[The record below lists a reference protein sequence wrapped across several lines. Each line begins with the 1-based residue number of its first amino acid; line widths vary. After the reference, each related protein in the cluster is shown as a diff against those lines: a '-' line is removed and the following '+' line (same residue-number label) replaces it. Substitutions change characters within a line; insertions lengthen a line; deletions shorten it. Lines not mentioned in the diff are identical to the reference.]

1 MGRQID
7 AIKRSLPQRATR
19 PPLRASSPGRPA
31 VTVYKEAVTSA
42 SAADQAAPAELDRL
56 VYVHGGE
63 PGLRRERRHGEWVI
77 LDPLGKSVADTETW
91 ERVRALRIPPA
102 WTHVWIAADP
112 NAHLQATGLDSKG
125 RRQYLY
131 HPLWRVRRDH
141 EKYED
146 MLEFAGK
153 LPLIRATTSSLL
165 EARHG
170 ERDRTLA
177 LAIRL
182 LDIGLFRVGWDRYA
196 RDNGHVG
203 LTTLRRENVTLR
215 GPEVHFDFV
224 AKSGKRRRMTVRDP
238 QSVAALAELKRR
250 RGMPDEL
257 LVYRSE
263 HGWQRIHAPDV
274 NNALRAWGEGP
285 YSAKEFRT
293 WSATVLA
300 AAALAREHNTGERG
314 ARAVR
319 RAVRE
324 VSSALGNTPA
334 VARASYIDPRVIT
347 LFQNDQVIE
356 LPEATRPA
364 ASTLEVELAGGEVA
378 VELPTDTDGDG
389 VRLEIEQR
397 VHALLLTG
405 RGSVDDG

>member
-1 MGRQID
+1 MTSARLSYQ
-7 AIKRSLPQRATR
+7 
-19 PPLRASSPGRPA
+19 SSP
-31 VTVYKEAVTSA
+31 
-42 SAADQAAPAELDRL
+42 AEQDGL

-63 PGLRRERRHGEWVI
+63 LGLGRQRLRGESVI
-77 LDPLGKSVADTETW
+77 LDPFGERVADTETL
-91 ERVRALRIPPA
+91 ERIRALRIPPA
-102 WTHVWIAADP
+102 WTNVWIAASP
-112 NAHLQATGLDSKG
+112 NAHLQATGVDSKG

-141 EKYED
+141 EKYSD

-153 LPLIRATTSSLL
+153 LPRIRATTRSLL
-165 EARHG
+165 GARRG

-177 LAIRL
+177 LAVRL

-215 GPEVHFDFV
+215 GPEVHFEFV
-224 AKSGKRRRMTVRDP
+224 AKSGKCRRMTVRDP
-238 QSVAALAELKRR
+238 QSVAVLAELKRR
-250 RGMPDEL
+250 RGVPDEL

-263 HGWQRIHAPDV
+263 RGWQRIHAPDV

-300 AAALAREHNTGERG
+300 AVALAREHETGEHG
-314 ARAVR
+314 PRAVS

-347 LFQNDQVIE
+347 LFQSDQVIE
-356 LPEATRPA
+356 LPHAARPVA
-364 ASTLEVELAGGEVA
+364 FTLEIEPAGDNVV
-378 VELPTDTDGDG
+378 VELPTDVDGDA
-389 VRLEIEQR
+389 VRPEIERR
-397 VHALLLTG
+397 VHALLLKA
-405 RGSVDDG
+405 

>member
-1 MGRQID
+1 V
-7 AIKRSLPQRATR
+7 PPAT
-19 PPLRASSPGRPA
+19 P
-31 VTVYKEAVTSA
+31 
-42 SAADQAAPAELDRL
+42 DQL
-56 VYVHGGE
+56 VYVHGGGL
-63 PGLRRERRHGEWVI
+63 GLRRERRDGEWVI
-77 LDPLGKSVADTETW
+77 LDPRGEPVADTETL

-102 WTHVWIAADP
+102 WTDVWIAALP

-131 HPLWRVRRDH
+131 HPLWRVRQDH
-141 EKYED
+141 EKYDD
-146 MLEFAGK
+146 MLEFASK
-153 LPLIRATTSSLL
+153 LPQIRTTASSLL
-165 EARHG
+165 DAGHG

-177 LAIRL
+177 LAVRL

-203 LTTLRRENVTLR
+203 LTTLRRENLTLR
-215 GPEVHFDFV
+215 GSDAHFDFV

-250 RGMPDEL
+250 RGVPDEL

-274 NNALRAWGEGP
+274 NNALRTWGEGP

-300 AAALAREHNTGERG
+300 AVALAREHETGNRG
-314 ARAVR
+314 PRAVS

-347 LFQNDQVIE
+347 LFQGDRVIE
-356 LPEATRPA
+356 LPAAPPA
-364 ASTLEVELAGGEVA
+364 AFTVEIELAGEDV
-378 VELPTDTDGDG
+378 VLELPTNIDGDA
-389 VRLEIEQR
+389 VRLQVEQR
-397 VHALLLTG
+397 VHALLLDPTSSAG
-405 RGSVDDG
+405 PADDG

>member
-1 MGRQID
+1 
-7 AIKRSLPQRATR
+7 
-19 PPLRASSPGRPA
+19 
-31 VTVYKEAVTSA
+31 
-42 SAADQAAPAELDRL
+42 
-56 VYVHGGE
+56 
-63 PGLRRERRHGEWVI
+63 VI
-77 LDPLGKSVADTETW
+77 LDPRGVPVVDIETLA
-91 ERVRALRIPPA
+91 RVGALRIPPA
-102 WTHVWIAADP
+102 WTHVWIAASA

-131 HPLWRVRRDH
+131 HPLWRAQRDQ
-141 EKYED
+141 EKYDD

-153 LPLIRATTSSLL
+153 LPRIRATTRNLL
-165 EARHG
+165 GARHG

-215 GPEVHFDFV
+215 GTAVHFDFV
-224 AKSGKRRRMTVRDP
+224 TKSGKRRRMTVRDP

-250 RGMPDEL
+250 RGVPDEL
-257 LVYRSE
+257 LVYRSG
-263 HGWQRIHAPDV
+263 HGWRRIHAPDV
-274 NNALRAWGEGP
+274 NNALRTWGDGP

-300 AAALAREHNTGERG
+300 AVALAREHNTGKHG
-314 ARAVR
+314 PRAIS

-347 LFQNDQVIE
+347 LFQSEKVIE
-356 LPEATRPA
+356 LPEVARPA
-364 ASTLEVELAGGEVA
+364 AFTLEIELPGDDVID
-378 VELPTDTDGDG
+378 ELPTDVEGDA

-397 VHALLLTG
+397 VRALLLAMREREEPRSPCSG
-405 RGSVDDG
+405 GDAISSDRRSHQECSACSR

>member
-1 MGRQID
+1 
-7 AIKRSLPQRATR
+7 
-19 PPLRASSPGRPA
+19 
-31 VTVYKEAVTSA
+31 
-42 SAADQAAPAELDRL
+42 

-63 PGLRRERRHGEWVI
+63 LGLRRERRHREWAI
-77 LDPLGKSVADTETW
+77 LDPLGDPVVDTETL
-91 ERVRALRIPPA
+91 ERVHALRIPPA
-102 WTHVWIAADP
+102 WTDVWIAASSND
-112 NAHLQATGLDSKG
+112 HLQATGLDSKG

-131 HPLWRVRRDH
+131 HPLWRARRDQ
-141 EKYED
+141 EKYDD
-146 MLEFAGK
+146 MLEFAGR
-153 LPLIRATTSSLL
+153 LPRIRATTRSLIG
-165 EARHG
+165 ARHG

-238 QSVAALAELKRR
+238 QSVAALAQLKRR
-250 RGMPDEL
+250 RGAPDEL
-257 LVYRSE
+257 LVYRSK

-274 NNALRAWGEGP
+274 NNALRTWGEGP

-300 AAALAREHNTGERG
+300 AVELAREHQTGKRG
-314 ARAVR
+314 PRAVS

-334 VARASYIDPRVIT
+334 VARASYIDPRVIS
-347 LFQNDQVIE
+347 LFQSDQVIE
-356 LPEATRPA
+356 LPEAAPPVAT
-364 ASTLEVELAGGEVA
+364 TLEIQLGGDDA
-378 VELPTDTDGDG
+378 VELPTDTDGDAL
-389 VRLEIEQR
+389 RLGIEHR
-397 VHALLLTG
+397 VHALLLAA
-405 RGSVDDG
+405 R

>member
-1 MGRQID
+1 MHLHLIDPRRQ
-7 AIKRSLPQRATR
+7 SL
-19 PPLRASSPGRPA
+19 
-31 VTVYKEAVTSA
+31 
-42 SAADQAAPAELDRL
+42 DQL

-63 PGLRRERRHGEWVI
+63 LGLRRERRHGEWVI
-77 LDPLGKSVADTETW
+77 LDRLGEPVADTETL
-91 ERVRALRIPPA
+91 ERIRALRIPPA
-102 WTHVWIAADP
+102 WTHVWIAGSP

-141 EKYED
+141 EKYDD

-153 LPLIRATTSSLL
+153 LPQIRATTRSLL
-165 EARHG
+165 GARHG

-250 RGMPDEL
+250 RGVPDEL

-300 AAALAREHNTGERG
+300 AVALAREHDIRHTWPEGGQPGG
-314 ARAVR
+314 ARGELRAWQYTGSRPRQLHRPTRDHAVPKR
-319 RAVRE
+319 P
-324 VSSALGNTPA
+324 GH
-334 VARASYIDPRVIT
+334 RASRGG
-347 LFQNDQVIE
+347 
-356 LPEATRPA
+356 A
-364 ASTLEVELAGGEVA
+364 A
-378 VELPTDTDGDG
+378 
-389 VRLEIEQR
+389 
-397 VHALLLTG
+397 G
-405 RGSVDDG
+405 RRSRWR

>member
-1 MGRQID
+1 MASRLDQ
-7 AIKRSLPQRATR
+7 SATAE
-19 PPLRASSPGRPA
+19 P
-31 VTVYKEAVTSA
+31 
-42 SAADQAAPAELDRL
+42 DQL

-63 PGLRRERRHGEWVI
+63 LGLRRERRHGEWVI
-77 LDPLGKSVADTETW
+77 RDSFGAPVGDTETL

-102 WTHVWIAADP
+102 WTDVWIADSQ

-141 EKYED
+141 EKYDD

-153 LPLIRATTSSLL
+153 LPQIRATTRSLL
-165 EARHG
+165 GARRG

-177 LAIRL
+177 LAVRL

-203 LTTLRRENVTLR
+203 LTTLRRENVTVR

-224 AKSGKRRRMTVRDP
+224 AKSGKRRRMTVRDA

-250 RGMPDEL
+250 RGVPDEL
-257 LVYRSE
+257 LVYRSQRR
-263 HGWQRIHAPDV
+263 WQRIHAADV
-274 NNALRAWGEGP
+274 NNALRCWGEGP

-300 AAALAREHNTGERG
+300 AVALAREHNAGKDGPR
-314 ARAVR
+314 AVSRAVR
-319 RAVRE
+319 A

-347 LFQNDQVIE
+347 LFQSDQVIE
-356 LPEATRPA
+356 LPDLERPLA
-364 ASTLEVELAGGEVA
+364 FAVEIELAGGDA
-378 VELPTDTDGDG
+378 VLELPTDVDGDG
-389 VRLEIEQR
+389 VRLEIEKR
-397 VHALLLTG
+397 VHALLLTAP
-405 RGSVDDG
+405 

>member
-1 MGRQID
+1 
-7 AIKRSLPQRATR
+7 
-19 PPLRASSPGRPA
+19 
-31 VTVYKEAVTSA
+31 
-42 SAADQAAPAELDRL
+42 
-56 VYVHGGE
+56 
-63 PGLRRERRHGEWVI
+63 
-77 LDPLGKSVADTETW
+77 
-91 ERVRALRIPPA
+91 
-102 WTHVWIAADP
+102 
-112 NAHLQATGLDSKG
+112 LQATGLDSKG

-131 HPLWRVRRDH
+131 HALWRARRDH
-141 EKYED
+141 EKYDD

-153 LPLIRATTSSLL
+153 LPLIRATAANLL
-165 EARHG
+165 GGPQG

-182 LDIGLFRVGWDRYA
+182 LDIGLFRIGWDRYA

-215 GPEVHFDFV
+215 GSEVHFDFV

-250 RGMPDEL
+250 RGLPDEL

-263 HGWQRIHAPDV
+263 DGWQRIHAPDV

-300 AAALAREHNTGERG
+300 AVALAREHKSGKRG
-314 ARAVR
+314 PRAVT

-347 LFQNDQVIE
+347 LFHSDQVIE
-356 LPEATRPA
+356 LPEPA
-364 ASTLEVELAGGEVA
+364 QPVTYTLEIQLPGDDA
-378 VELPTDTDGDG
+378 VVQLPTDVAGDA

-397 VHALLLTG
+397 VRRLLLAA
-405 RGSVDDG
+405 S